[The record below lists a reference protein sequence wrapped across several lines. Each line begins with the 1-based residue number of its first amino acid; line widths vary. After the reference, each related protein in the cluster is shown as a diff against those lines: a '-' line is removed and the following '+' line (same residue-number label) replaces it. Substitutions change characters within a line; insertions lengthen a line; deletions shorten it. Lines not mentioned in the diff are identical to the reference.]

1 MTIVELAALIMRQE
15 RKPWSIALEE
25 AAERKAAAEARRE
38 QERERRQA
46 RREQQ

>member
-25 AAERKAAAEARRE
+25 AAARKEAREAQKE
-38 QERERRQA
+38 QEKKGRR
-46 RREQQ
+46 R